1 MSTKEKTGSAG
12 RTAGV
17 LFILLALA
25 AVAVLGV
32 YIYRQLQPPKAPE
45 TAIGYVASE
54 TASAP
59 VYALAGRLRETGRL
73 ERFQSAPGYAEI
85 AGTGDCAR
93 EFALVR
99 CGLAL
104 LARQYPDRVE
114 VGS

>member
-1 MSTKEKTGSAG
+1 MIEVRAG
-12 RTAGV
+12 ERRLVVQGHAGYGPAGQDIV
-17 LFILLALA
+17 CA
-25 AVAVLGV
+25 A
-32 YIYRQLQPPKAPE
+32 
-45 TAIGYVASE
+45 
-54 TASAP
+54 ASAL

-104 LARQYPDRVE
+104 LAQQYPGRVE

>member
-1 MSTKEKTGSAG
+1 MIRVRFDGAQMTVSGHAGYAPAG
-12 RTAGV
+12 RDIV
-17 LFILLALA
+17 CA
-25 AVAVLGV
+25 AV
-32 YIYRQLQPPKAPE
+32 
-45 TAIGYVASE
+45 
-54 TASAP
+54 SAL

-85 AGTGDCAR
+85 AGTGDCVR

-114 VGS
+114 IGS

>member
-1 MSTKEKTGSAG
+1 MIQAVFDGAHVTVCGHAG
-12 RTAGV
+12 HAPAGQDIV
-17 LFILLALA
+17 CA
-25 AVAVLGV
+25 AV
-32 YIYRQLQPPKAPE
+32 
-45 TAIGYVASE
+45 
-54 TASAP
+54 SAL

-104 LARQYPDRVE
+104 LARQYPGRVE

>member
-1 MSTKEKTGSAG
+1 MARTLRCGATPGTASMG
-12 RTAGV
+12 RTS
-17 LFILLALA
+17 ICA
-25 AVAVLGV
+25 A
-32 YIYRQLQPPKAPE
+32 
-45 TAIGYVASE
+45 
-54 TASAP
+54 ASAL

-104 LARQYPDRVE
+104 LARQYPGRVE

>member
-1 MSTKEKTGSAG
+1 MIRAVFDGTHVTVCGHAG
-12 RTAGV
+12 HAPAGQDIV
-17 LFILLALA
+17 CA
-25 AVAVLGV
+25 AV
-32 YIYRQLQPPKAPE
+32 
-45 TAIGYVASE
+45 
-54 TASAP
+54 SAL

-104 LARQYPDRVE
+104 LARQYPGRVE

>member
-1 MSTKEKTGSAG
+1 MIRASCGGAHLMVRGHAG
-12 RTAGV
+12 YGEYGKDIV
-17 LFILLALA
+17 CA
-25 AVAVLGV
+25 A
-32 YIYRQLQPPKAPE
+32 
-45 TAIGYVASE
+45 
-54 TASAP
+54 ASAL

-85 AGTGDCAR
+85 VGTGDCAR

-99 CGLAL
+99 CGRAL

>member
-1 MSTKEKTGSAG
+1 MIRVRFDGAQVTVSGHAGYAPAG
-12 RTAGV
+12 RDIV
-17 LFILLALA
+17 CA
-25 AVAVLGV
+25 AV
-32 YIYRQLQPPKAPE
+32 
-45 TAIGYVASE
+45 
-54 TASAP
+54 SAL

-85 AGTGDCAR
+85 AGMGDCAR

-104 LARQYPDRVE
+104 LARQYPCRVE

>member
-1 MSTKEKTGSAG
+1 MIRAACGERYLAVRGHAG
-12 RTAGV
+12 YGRQGQDIVCAGV
-17 LFILLALA
+17 SAL
-25 AVAVLGV
+25 
-32 YIYRQLQPPKAPE
+32 
-45 TAIGYVASE
+45 
-54 TASAP
+54 

-73 ERFQSAPGYAEI
+73 ERFQSAQGYAEI

-99 CGLAL
+99 CGLEL

>member
-1 MSTKEKTGSAG
+1 MIRASCGGAHLTVRGHAG
-12 RTAGV
+12 YGEDGKDIV
-17 LFILLALA
+17 CA
-25 AVAVLGV
+25 A
-32 YIYRQLQPPKAPE
+32 
-45 TAIGYVASE
+45 
-54 TASAP
+54 ASALVYAL

-99 CGLAL
+99 CGLEL

-114 VGS
+114 IGS

>member
-1 MSTKEKTGSAG
+1 MIQAVFDGAHVTVCGHAG
-12 RTAGV
+12 HAPAGQDIV
-17 LFILLALA
+17 CA
-25 AVAVLGV
+25 AV
-32 YIYRQLQPPKAPE
+32 
-45 TAIGYVASE
+45 
-54 TASAP
+54 SAL

-99 CGLAL
+99 CGLEL

>member
-1 MSTKEKTGSAG
+1 MIRVRFDGAQMTVSGHARYAPAG
-12 RTAGV
+12 RDIV
-17 LFILLALA
+17 CA
-25 AVAVLGV
+25 AV
-32 YIYRQLQPPKAPE
+32 
-45 TAIGYVASE
+45 
-54 TASAP
+54 SAL

-99 CGLAL
+99 CGLEL
-104 LARQYPDRVE
+104 LARQYPGRVE

>member
-12 RTAGV
+12 RTAGI

-59 VYALAGRLRETGRL
+59 VYDADSGADAGHTGAGQSGGLRGR
-73 ERFQSAPGYAEI
+73 RRGDAP
-85 AGTGDCAR
+85 
-93 EFALVR
+93 
-99 CGLAL
+99 
-104 LARQYPDRVE
+104 
-114 VGS
+114 

>member
-1 MSTKEKTGSAG
+1 MIRVRFDGAQMTVSGHAGYAPAG
-12 RTAGV
+12 RDIV
-17 LFILLALA
+17 CA
-25 AVAVLGV
+25 AV
-32 YIYRQLQPPKAPE
+32 
-45 TAIGYVASE
+45 
-54 TASAP
+54 SAL

-104 LARQYPDRVE
+104 LARQYPGRVE